1 MSVPAAQ
8 LADVGCGV
16 NSVGEGIGGWYIDGA
31 AEISMPP
38 ELWDEFP
45 GQALERRGTGVGAN
59 FFTWPE
65 GVVDGRFDRELIAL
79 EVGNSVGNLDPV
91 G

>member
-1 MSVPAAQ
+1 MARCHGRHLLPYVLHSDTTA
-8 LADVGCGV
+8 
-16 NSVGEGIGGWYIDGA
+16 
-31 AEISMPP
+31 
-38 ELWDEFP
+38 
-45 GQALERRGTGVGAN
+45 GVGAN